1 MAERPDKLQ
10 DFVREGI
17 PYLPVRSWD
26 NDYERL
32 LNSERFTESSQKAVQ
47 NPVQTS
53 PGTISSA
60 PLPEFGTGQVAIPH
74 GLRGTGQNGRTW
86 GIDVNTRIR
95 GGRQAVTD
103 NALLE
108 ELKTACRELGFIVE
122 VYDALRLS
130 RGSGSAR
137 SRHFRADALD
147 IARIDSG
154 GGYRSCSLDHPD
166 RPNNQDAIRLCEW
179 FIAHGYKPGVE
190 SGARRALLF
199 GNHSFSWNKTGIPHH
214 HHIHISTA

>member
-1 MAERPDKLQ
+1 MAERPDKLR
-10 DFVREGI
+10 DFIHEGI

-26 NDYERL
+26 NDYQRL

-47 NPVQTS
+47 NPIQSS
-53 PGTISSA
+53 PGAVSQG

-74 GLRGTGQNGRTW
+74 GLRGASLNGRSW
-86 GIDVNTRIR
+86 GIDTNTRIR
-95 GGRQAVTD
+95 GGRKATTD

-122 VYDALRLS
+122 IYDALRLS
-130 RGSGSAR
+130 QGSGSGR
-137 SRHFRADALD
+137 SRHFRAKALD

-154 GGYRSCSLDHPD
+154 GGYRSCSLD
-166 RPNNQDAIRLCEW
+166 QDAIRLCEW

-199 GNHSFSWNKTGIPHH
+199 GNHSFDWNKTGIPHH
-214 HHIHISTA
+214 HHIHISAT